1 MILWLIHL
9 LIFILLS
16 VPVLAQPVD
25 EYMEYEGEII
35 SQINIRILNV
45 SGPSVEEG
53 QNGTPTFLG
62 NIGNKLQFCFRL
74 PGIWF

>member
-1 MILWLIHL
+1 MNI
-9 LIFILLS
+9 
-16 VPVLAQPVD
+16 
-25 EYMEYEGEII
+25 MEYEGEII